1 MNTETVLT
9 YENERCLAVRRE
21 VFVREQGVSEDI
33 EIDALDAADAVCDR
47 FLILC
52 DGRDAGTFRCFFETP
67 TSVHLQR
74 FCVLKEYRRRGLGKA
89 ALGYAERFY
98 TERGAA
104 EITLNAQCSA
114 VGFYERCGY
123 RAVSDIFREA
133 GIPHR
138 KMVKSLL
145 RKS

>member
-1 MNTETVLT
+1 MMIETVLT
-9 YENERCLAVRRE
+9 NERERCLAIRRA
-21 VFVREQGVSEDI
+21 VFVREQKVPENI
-33 EIDALDAADAVCDR
+33 EIDELDAADAVCDR

-74 FCVLKEYRRRGLGKA
+74 FCILKEYRCRGLGKA
-89 ALGYAERFY
+89 AIDHAERFY
-98 TERGAA
+98 AEKGAV

-114 VGFYERCGY
+114 AGFYERCGY
-123 RAVSDIFREA
+123 VAVSDVFYEA

-138 KMVKSLL
+138 KMVKPLL
-145 RKS
+145 PPA